1 MSILFPTSLDTLVT
15 PNSSQYMDDTW
26 VEATVIIGNL
36 NDAVEALETKVW
48 INWSADTSSLDYK
61 TSRQTAKWDLSVHNG
76 TSLAKLPV
84 WTNGYML
91 VADSTK
97 PTWLDYIAPT
107 SWGTVTSMAF
117 TNTNWVNGIISN
129 PTTDPALA
137 ISFPNAWLQKSNGT
151 ALSSAT
157 AWTDYS
163 VPTGT
168 ETLLN
173 KTLTSPTLTT
183 PVINI
188 GSDANWDT
196 YYRNAGTTKRLPIGS
211 EWQFNIVSWGVPVW
225 DDAFTYT
232 GTYIADSTSASWTWN
247 TYPTTSRLIWNITIA
262 NISLNWAAWSSY
274 VEYSPNGSIWTTI
287 ITTTWTATFPLLLK
301 SWYYYRVTAS
311 ATVNWPTSAASIN
324 YVQ

>member
-1 MSILFPTSLDTLVT
+1 MSNFPIVIDTLVT
-15 PNSSQYMDDTW
+15 PDNTKYQDDPLYT
-26 VEATVIIGNL
+26 ETAIIWAL
-36 NDAVEALETKVW
+36 NTAVTALETKVW

-61 TSRQTAKWDLSVHNG
+61 TSRQIAKWDLLVYDG
-76 TSLAKLPV
+76 TKLVRLPV
-84 WTNGYML
+84 GTNWYML
-91 VADSTK
+91 TVDNASSIG
-97 PTWLDYIAPT
+97 LGYIAPT
-107 SWGTVTSMAF
+107 SGGTVTSMAF
-117 TNTNWVNGIISN
+117 TNTNWVNGTISN

-137 ISFPNAWLQKSNGT
+137 ISFPNSGIQKSNGT

-157 AWTDYS
+157 AEVDY
-163 VPTGT
+163 VTPTWSGT
-168 ETLLN
+168 LTN

-232 GTYIADSTSASWTWN
+232 GTYIADSTSASWAWN
-247 TYPTTSRLIWNITIA
+247 TYPTTSRLIGNITIA

-274 VEYSPNGSIWTTI
+274 VEYSPNGSSWTTI

-311 ATVNWPTSAASIN
+311 ATINWPTSTASIN